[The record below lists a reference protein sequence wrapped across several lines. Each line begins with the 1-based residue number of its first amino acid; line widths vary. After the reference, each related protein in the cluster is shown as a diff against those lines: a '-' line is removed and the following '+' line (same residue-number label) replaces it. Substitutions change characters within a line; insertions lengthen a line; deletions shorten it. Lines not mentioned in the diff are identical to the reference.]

1 MRIINSLARILSA
14 VIFIGIL
21 LLFALHVFVNIKGK
35 ELLSKKLNEVF
46 GKEVKIALVKTRLPF
61 DLVINKLEVK
71 DLFKVREI
79 VAVGGVIDILRGSFI
94 LSELRIKGA
103 EVNIGRCYKVEPAQE
118 SQSTATSGQEPA
130 VAKNLSR
137 ENTAVADTEQTGLAL
152 LETFNLPPVTIKHA
166 IISDSSFYLCGRHL
180 NNSPIKVTVKDI
192 NIDIERLIL
201 PVRKSEITSFEITA
215 KIPWE
220 NIKEQGKVWLEGWI
234 DLFKK
239 DLRAELKIEDIDAV
253 YLRPYY
259 SSWVDLEKS
268 HIQEAKLNFS
278 SEVVGLNNEINADC
292 HLELTSIVF
301 KPREEN
307 QPQEKAER
315 LAAAVIDIFKA
326 LNQGKIV
333 LDFKFKTKMDSPEF
347 GLSNIIKMAVQDK
360 IKEVRKSDTGSIA
373 GKIIGGT
380 VSSATDLTK
389 ALINGTMS
397 IGRELRKAIESSF
410 ERQPR
415 QVPEVAVNQTV
426 TQVNQ
431 AQ

>member
-1 MRIINSLARILSA
+1 MRIVNSLARILSA
-14 VIFIGIL
+14 IIFIGIL

-35 ELLSKKLNEVF
+35 ELLSKKLKEAF
-46 GKEVKIALVKTRLPF
+46 GREVKMALIKTRLPF
-61 DLVINKLEVK
+61 DLVINELEAK
-71 DLFKVREI
+71 ELFKVREI
-79 VAVGGVIDILRGSFI
+79 VAVGGVIDILRGNFT

-103 EVNIGRCYKVEPAQE
+103 EVNIGRCHKAEPLQE
-118 SQSTATSGQEPA
+118 SQNTAASGQEPA
-130 VAKNLSR
+130 VAKNSSSK
-137 ENTAVADTEQTGLAL
+137 NSAAAGTGQVGLAL

-166 IISDSSFYLCGRHL
+166 IISDSSFYLCGRSV
-180 NNSPIKVTVKDI
+180 NNSPIRVTVKEV

-201 PVRKSEITSFEITA
+201 PVSKSEITSFEITA

-220 NIKEQGKVWLEGWI
+220 NIKEEGKVWLEGWI

-239 DLRAELKIEDIDAV
+239 DMRAELKIEDIDAV
-253 YLRPYY
+253 YLHPYY
-259 SSWVDLEKS
+259 ANWMDLEKS

-360 IKEVRKSDTGSIA
+360 VKESRKSDTGSMA
-373 GKIIGGT
+373 GKIVGGT
-380 VSSATDLTK
+380 ILSAADLTK

-397 IGRELRKAIESSF
+397 IGRELRKAIEGSF

-415 QVPEVAVNQTV
+415 EVPEAAVNQTV
-426 TQVNQ
+426 TEVNQ
-431 AQ
+431 TQ